1 MPKTGEV
8 YRPEGKDKHSG
19 WVGRYTYTIQ
29 GSDIEV
35 AIFDDMLE
43 ITSPGPFPDTLAL
56 TRLEQARRKSGAEFW
71 RPFSRRFQE
80 LLKLDQPIVEKI

>member
-35 AIFDDMLE
+35 AIFVDMLE
-43 ITSPGPFPDTLAL
+43 ITSPGPFPDTLAPDAL
-56 TRLEQARRKSGAEFW
+56 GTGHAEI
-71 RPFSRRFQE
+71 RSRVLASIF
-80 LLKLDQPIVEKI
+80 KTVPGIVET